1 MRKALACGIDFGT
14 TNSSVSIAYDD
25 GTVELVTIDPGATMP
40 YSLPSI
46 VYIDRDDLQQAG
58 QEAVDQFMITGS
70 YSTVCGKCDLVIET
84 NLGIYTECKQHQ
96 PGGGCQDARLISGLK
111 SLLAP
116 TESGTTHSWGR
127 NFELEYFV
135 AIILKELK
143 KRVDDLAGDNIHR
156 VVLGYPVVF
165 SGAEGAEYEK
175 LQERAKDRLKQAAE
189 IAGFAD
195 IELFPEP
202 SAVLLSRPS
211 EDGYIT
217 LIRRLIGRAR
227 AVLLGR
233 PSEDG
238 YVLAVDFGG
247 GTYDV
252 AVLENKGGKA
262 EIVARQGVAVG
273 GEIFDG
279 LLFKKKM
286 ADAIGLNQKP
296 KGKTLP
302 RWIANKMRTLAGIA
316 QLLRDKNLR
325 PALENFEDAGANVDA
340 IDEILFGGQAYNFYS
355 KIEGAKIELSEN
367 QVVQIDCHVQDR
379 INVSATVYRDDFDC
393 WIRSDLDKVDKA
405 TLAALYEAGIASQ
418 DVHTVLRTG
427 GSSKI
432 PQFIDRLKSI
442 FPNAEIKEGPVF
454 TSVAYGL
461 GIRAREIWGM
471 SDDKQQSCQEKRIS
485 TNKEFDESAG
495 GGQPQQDGS
504 QGHKGIRSW
513 IRRFWIWLRRRVE
526 RKTPRPDVEIVKE
539 GPPGRKGLRDV
550 ELPVTPS
557 TELAIEELIL
567 FLMTLPKRGRL
578 WRRERV
584 RKLATM
590 LKNTV
595 IRRELLSRSL
605 D

>member
-14 TNSSVSIAYDD
+14 TNSSVSIAYDN
-25 GTVELVTIDPGATMP
+25 GTVELVTIDSGATMP

-70 YSTVCGKCDLVIET
+70 YSTVCSKCDLVKIVKF
-84 NLGIYTECKQHQ
+84 GDFADYDTECKQHQ

-116 TESGTTHSWGR
+116 TEIGTTHSWGR
-127 NFELEYFV
+127 DFELEYFV

-165 SGAEGAEYEK
+165 SGAEGAEYQK
-175 LQERAKDRLKQAAE
+175 LQERAKNRLKQAAE
-189 IAGFAD
+189 IAGFTD
-195 IELFPEP
+195 IEFFSEP
-202 SAVLLSRPS
+202 SAVLLSRSS

-233 PSEDG
+233 SSEDG

-286 ADAIGLNQKP
+286 ADAIGLNQEP

-316 QLLRDKNLR
+316 QLLRDKYLQ
-325 PALENFEDAGANVDA
+325 PTLDKFEDAGANVDA
-340 IDEILFGGQAYNFYS
+340 ISEILFGGQAYNFYS

-379 INVSATVYRDDFDC
+379 INVSATVCRADFDC
-393 WIRSDLDKVDKA
+393 WISSELDKVDKA
-405 TLAALYEAGIASQ
+405 TRAALDEAGIGPQ

-442 FPNAEIKEGPVF
+442 FPNAAIKEGPVF

-471 SDDKQQSCQEKRIS
+471 SDDKQQPCKGKRIS
-485 TNKEFDESAG
+485 T
-495 GGQPQQDGS
+495 DGA
-504 QGHKGIRSW
+504 QGHKGIPSW
-513 IRRFWIWLRRRVE
+513 IRRFWMWLRRGVWRNKKLL
-526 RKTPRPDVEIVKE
+526 RAPLSDVETVKE
-539 GPPGRKGLRDV
+539 GPPGRKGPRDV

-557 TELAIEELIL
+557 PELVIEELIL
-567 FLMTLPKRGRL
+567 FLMSFPKIGRL

-590 LKNTV
+590 LNNTV
-595 IRRELLSRSL
+595 NRRELLSRGL